1 MGKIKSA
8 FEKAMEKAAEIGEL
22 TPEEKENLKNQ
33 EKLKSLLAEFYKGQL
48 DRDGLWQRLKGSTT
62 SLLKEAQLHLIDAI
76 GLGSLTEEF
85 QKRKDGILAI
95 ETLKDSKNISLIEDM
110 LKTIELLRNEY
121 QDGKENSEKEMREAI
136 ERNPQLR
143 LKPVRMPDGRTVLQA
158 AVSVDEAVQ
167 ARLSEFL
174 SEHEERYGME
184 LERIITK
191 LKWAVSA

>member
-8 FEKAMEKAAEIGEL
+8 FEKAMEKAEEIGKL
-22 TPEEKENLKNQ
+22 TAEEKENLENK
-33 EKLKSLLAEFYKGQL
+33 EKVKSVLAEFYKGQL
-48 DRDGLWQRLKGSTT
+48 DRDGLWQKLKGYNL
-62 SLLKEAQLHLIDAI
+62 SLLKEAQISLIDAI
-76 GLGSLTEEF
+76 GLGDIPEEF

-95 ETLKDSKNISLIEDM
+95 ETLKNSKNISMIEDII
-110 LKTIELLRNEY
+110 KAIELIRNEY
-121 QDGKENSEKEMREAI
+121 RDGKERAEKEMREAI

-167 ARLSEFL
+167 VRLSEFL

-184 LERIITK
+184 FERMITR
-191 LKWAVSA
+191 LKWAVSS